1 MNTVPIV
8 ALDVPDEP
16 KALALVRRLGDACD
30 FYKIGGELFTA
41 CGPSV
46 VDAVRREG
54 KRVFLDLKFHDIPN
68 TVRAASRSAATC
80 GASLMTVHAV
90 GGQSMVQAAVEGAG
104 DQCGV
109 LAVTVLTS
117 MDGQALSESLGRR
130 VTSVSDEVARLAMV
144 AEAAGAHGVVCS
156 GQEAARVVA
165 DHSGKLATLVPGV
178 RLRGDSAQDQSRVV
192 TPRDAAQAGATYVV
206 LGRTVTAAA
215 DPVDAM
221 RQVLAELSVPQAV
234 LTLSNQRGLTP
245 GSDPGV

>member
-1 MNTVPIV
+1 MANVSPVPIV
-8 ALDVPDEP
+8 ALDVPDEQT
-16 KALALVRRLGDACD
+16 ALALVRRLGDACD

-46 VDAVRREG
+46 VDAVRRAG

-68 TVRAASRSAATC
+68 TVRAASRSAAAA
-80 GASLMTVHAV
+80 GASLITVHAV

-104 DQCGV
+104 AHCGV

-117 MDGQALSESLGRR
+117 MDGRALSEAIGR
-130 VTSVSDEVARLAMV
+130 SVDSIPDEVARLAV
-144 AEAAGAHGVVCS
+144 IAAGAGAHGVVCS
-156 GQEAARVVA
+156 GLEAARVVA
-165 DHSGKLATLVPGV
+165 DHSGRLATLVPGV

-215 DPVDAM
+215 DPVVAM
-221 RQVLAELSVPQAV
+221 ERARAELLIASP
-234 LTLSNQRGLTP
+234 
-245 GSDPGV
+245 